1 MTSASQ
7 KLKVLLVEDNENDA
21 ILLQLQLERAGYDPI
36 TYRIETRES
45 LISALEREKWDMV
58 IADYRMPRFNG
69 LEALEV
75 VKQRGLDLP
84 FIIVSAQITDAT
96 AVEAMKAGAHDY
108 VMKDNLARLGPAVQ
122 RELREAE
129 ERRQRR
135 HSEERL
141 KMEHAFREAIEN
153 SVPAGISVV
162 NLDGHQTYV
171 NPAFCKMVGWSENEL
186 IGANPP
192 FVYWPP
198 EQIETITEALA
209 AVAQGHSPNSGIE
222 LRFCR
227 RTGER
232 FYVWLQVTPL
242 KNSFGDVT
250 GWVSSASD
258 ITQRKR
264 AEARLSADRKSTRL
278 N

>member
-1 MTSASQ
+1 MTSAPQ
-7 KLKVLLVEDNENDA
+7 KLKVLLAEDNENDA
-21 ILLQLQLERAGYDPI
+21 LLLQMQLERAGYEPFCHR
-36 TYRIETRES
+36 TETREA
-45 LISALEREKWDMV
+45 LVSALEREKWDVV

-135 HSEERL
+135 QSDERL
-141 KMEHAFREAIEN
+141 KLEHAFREAIEN

-171 NPAFCKMVGWSENEL
+171 NPAFCNMVGWRENEL
-186 IGANPP
+186 IGAKPP

-209 AVAQGHSPNSGIE
+209 GVARGTSPTAGVE

-227 RTGER
+227 RGGER
-232 FYVWLQVTPL
+232 FNVLVQITPL
-242 KNSFGDVT
+242 KNS
-250 GWVSSASD
+250 
-258 ITQRKR
+258 
-264 AEARLSADRKSTRL
+264 
-278 N
+278 